1 MKGRVAHQS
10 GPKPGWSQV
19 SGVGGGL
26 PVTAA
31 FWNEVL
37 PGAALPTLASRSPL
51 TPTTP
56 CFPSPS
62 APEGLPPESL
72 KLHSVKR

>member
-31 FWNEVL
+31 CWNEVL
-37 PGAALPTLASRSPL
+37 PGAALPTLASRPGV
-51 TPTTP
+51 P
-56 CFPSPS
+56 
-62 APEGLPPESL
+62 
-72 KLHSVKR
+72 